1 MEARPRERHNRHP
14 NRPMFSMD
22 QAKEDFMK
30 SATLLGALAIAAL
43 AACSSSAP
51 ADAPAGSA
59 SITNS
64 CIRPTDIAKQD
75 IVSDQEIRFTLRNGE
90 IWSNKLPHACSGLK
104 FEQGFSW
111 EVSGNLVCSNMQTIH
126 VQNAGTPCQLGEFT
140 KLPEPPKS

>member
-1 MEARPRERHNRHP
+1 
-14 NRPMFSMD
+14 
-22 QAKEDFMK
+22 MK
-30 SATLLGALAIAAL
+30 PATLLGALATACL

-51 ADAPAGSA
+51 ADTPAGA
-59 SITNS
+59 TSIAKS

-140 KLPEPPKS
+140 KLSEQPKT